1 LCYGNA
7 FRAVAS
13 GRNIKSTGFKI
24 LGVADTV
31 YFTDTPNSDLK
42 TGILSIVRQV
52 NDEVLVV
59 KRDAG
64 TINYETG
71 EILIS
76 SLTITETS
84 KDDGVIE
91 IQAVPLSNDIIGLK
105 DIYLSFDVGNSTINM
120 VKDTISSGD
129 QISGVGFQVT
139 PNYVDG
145 TLTR

>member
-1 LCYGNA
+1 LIN
-7 FRAVAS
+7 S
-13 GRNIKSTGFKI
+13 ITI
-24 LGVADTV
+24 
-31 YFTDTPNSDLK
+31 TDTTQP
-42 TGILSIVRQV
+42 
-52 NDEVLVV
+52 
-59 KRDAG
+59 
-64 TINYETG
+64 
-71 EILIS
+71 
-76 SLTITETS
+76 
-84 KDDGVIE
+84 DGVIE